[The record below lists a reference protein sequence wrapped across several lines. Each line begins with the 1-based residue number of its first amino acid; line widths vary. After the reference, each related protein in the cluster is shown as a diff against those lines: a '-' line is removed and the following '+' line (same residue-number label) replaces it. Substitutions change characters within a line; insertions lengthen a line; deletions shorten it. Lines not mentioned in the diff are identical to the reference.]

1 MELLFLS
8 LEELTND
15 INTNERWNSNML
27 YRKLKPTPYRTY
39 IELCEKIIELGK
51 DIKLKKN
58 TGPFRTMYKIEYLL
72 FWYFEDKMKNIFSK
86 EKKEIYNRMRHTLLV
101 INKKLNIEEKK
112 LKNIEKQKKLIKQ
125 EEKRKK
131 IKSIKKIIS
140 ETPIRRS
147 NRTNNKKYSK

>member
-39 IELCEKIIELGK
+39 IELCEKIIRLAK
-51 DIKLKKN
+51 DTKLKKN

-72 FWYFEDKMKNIFSK
+72 FWYFEDKMKNILSK
-86 EKKEIYNRMRHTLLV
+86 EKNEIYNKMRHTLLV
-101 INKKLNIEEKK
+101 INKKLNIEEEKI
-112 LKNIEKQKKLIKQ
+112 KNIEKQ

-131 IKSIKKIIS
+131 IESIKKIIS

>member
-1 MELLFLS
+1 
-8 LEELTND
+8 
-15 INTNERWNSNML
+15 
-27 YRKLKPTPYRTY
+27 
-39 IELCEKIIELGK
+39 
-51 DIKLKKN
+51 
-58 TGPFRTMYKIEYLL
+58 MYKIEYLL

-131 IKSIKKIIS
+131 IESIKKIIS

>member
-39 IELCEKIIELGK
+39 IELCEKIIILAK
-51 DIKLKKN
+51 DTKLKKN

-72 FWYFEDKMKNIFSK
+72 FWYFEDKMKNILSK
-86 EKKEIYNRMRHTLLV
+86 EKNEIYNKMRHTLLV

-112 LKNIEKQKKLIKQ
+112 IKDIEKQQKLIKQ
-125 EEKRKK
+125 NERKK
-131 IKSIKKIIS
+131 KIEAIKKIIS

-147 NRTNNKKYSK
+147 NRLNK